1 GLRKLGLGGI
11 HPLTRRYVLGGINM
25 QKKQI
30 VKYILFFLG
39 IGIVIA
45 IGFDQLFFRG
55 KLIGTHHG
63 VVLSSWDNT
72 DAPGK
77 SRSRAA
83 VKLEHGEVIQVI
95 CKSICIEGK
104 VVIVEQYKPLFGSY
118 SNYYSSLLAP

>member
-1 GLRKLGLGGI
+1 
-11 HPLTRRYVLGGINM
+11 PLTGRYVLGGINM

-77 SRSRAA
+77 SRSIHIYRAA
-83 VKLEHGEVIQVI
+83 VKLDHGEVIQVI

>member
-1 GLRKLGLGGI
+1 EGFA
-11 HPLTRRYVLGGINM
+11 TRRYVLGGNNM

-30 VKYILFFLG
+30 AKYILFFLG

-45 IGFDQLFFRG
+45 VGFDQLFFRG
-55 KLIGTHHG
+55 KLIETHHG

-72 DAPGK
+72 NAPDK
-77 SRSRAA
+77 SRSIHIYRAA

-118 SNYYSSLLAP
+118 SNYYSSLLAL